1 MRYPMVRLNTDGSRV
16 VVRNREEAYAEPERI
31 AAFLPDAPI
40 PEDAPREP
48 VTSDDDGT
56 KPLRI
61 EPVAE
66 TAKRSP
72 GRPRKVVA

>member
-40 PEDAPREP
+40 PEEAPAEPEP
-48 VTSDDDGT
+48 VEAV
-56 KPLRI
+56 

-66 TAKRSP
+66 PVKRSP
-72 GRPRKVVA
+72 GRPKKVVA